1 MRPAPGLFLLLLL
14 GATPPSP
21 GLDAPTIPVGPS
33 DIAFEQSSPLSA
45 DSELKRRVAATNE
58 PPPFDIAKE
67 KFRVVI
73 PKDYTRDTAWG
84 LFVWVDAS
92 PVPNVPPDWVWALA
106 AKKLLFVAA
115 YDTGNE
121 RNSFDR
127 CRLAVDSV
135 HNMKSRFHV
144 DPDRVY
150 VSGVSG
156 GGRLASMLGVA
167 YADVFTGCFPM
178 VGVNFYK
185 SVPTGEPRMAW
196 LPKYRPDPRVLE
208 SAKAKNRYVLLTGEK
223 DFNRENTTRIFRDG
237 FEAEG
242 FRNVLL
248 IDVPGMGHGRPSAEW
263 LLKGIEF
270 LDRGSRPR

>member
-1 MRPAPGLFLLLLL
+1 MRILPAL
-14 GATPPSP
+14 
-21 GLDAPTIPVGPS
+21 GLDEPTISIGSGDLV
-33 DIAFEQSSPLSA
+33 FEQSSPLST
-45 DSELKRRVAATNE
+45 DSELKRRFTATNE
-58 PPPFDIAKE
+58 PPRFDIAKE

-73 PKDYTRDTAWG
+73 PKDYSRDTAWG

-92 PVPNVPPDWVWALA
+92 PVPTVPPDWGRALA
-106 AKKLLFVAA
+106 EKKLLFVAA
-115 YDTGNE
+115 HDAGNE

-135 HNMKSRFHV
+135 HNMKSRFRSST
-144 DPDRVY
+144 PNRVY

-156 GGRLASMLGVA
+156 GGRVASMLGVA
-167 YADVFTGCFPM
+167 YADVFAGCFPM

-185 SVPTGEPRMAW
+185 AVPNGEPRMAW
-196 LPKYRPDPRVLE
+196 LPKYRPDARILE

-223 DFNRENTTRIFRDG
+223 DFNRENTRRIFRDG

-248 IDVPGMGHGRPSAEW
+248 IEVPGMGHDLPSAGW
-263 LLKGIEF
+263 LRKGIDF
-270 LDRGSRPR
+270 LDQESRPR